1 VLFVPL
7 IAGMLCG
14 AWVVGRVAELIPRSR
29 LITFGFVGAVAATLL
44 NLLLVSLAPP
54 FTGGLHWSLL
64 MAVCGPMLIAFTVA
78 LVFAPIQLEVLDL
91 FPHERGAAASL
102 GTFFGL
108 MLNAVLAGVVAP
120 LVSSSLLSL
129 ALTSA
134 GFAVLG
140 GAMWAWHLRAGGGG
154 ARRGATRCGGAPGA
168 AAACRHRAAER
179 SGCGP
184 GRSHP
189 RPGTVSGAR
198 QATIGL
204 SIRQVPVPDPSTHR
218 GSPMTTTAPN
228 APDRNLAL
236 ELVRVPD

>member
-140 GAMWAWHLRAGGGG
+140 G
-154 ARRGATRCGGAPGA
+154 RCGPGTCGRWEAGPGAERPA
-168 AAACRHRAAER
+168 AAAPRARRPRAATALPSGRDAVPAGRTRGRVQSQVHVRQRSACR
-179 SGCGP
+179 SG
-184 GRSHP
+184 RSRSPTRP
-189 RPGTVSGAR
+189 RTEGA
-198 QATIGL
+198 
-204 SIRQVPVPDPSTHR
+204 P
-218 GSPMTTTAPN
+218 
-228 APDRNLAL
+228 
-236 ELVRVPD
+236 